1 MNGKFHYLN
10 HLRIWTL
17 AGCGS
22 LALGA
27 PIASCKDP
35 TPGFDPKPIEA
46 GAPEA
51 AATINEDCP
60 ADDTWLPNTPPVRMF
75 TPPPHP
81 DTECPFYRGAYQN
94 FLIATQPLANGDP
107 ALVQYATLD
116 DAFIHQST
124 PKLHAV
130 RNTSGRAWLGAIK
143 QAGQRNVLVDQ
154 DHHTLYYGLH
164 MNQAF
169 VDFIKANNL
178 QTVDAIKN
186 VDPNLSFPPGLV
198 EFKTAWKDID
208 PQDFP
213 NGVVPPPGNAF
224 PGDPGDYSNYITT
237 MAWVP
242 HLKVVNMGGIPTLI
256 EEPNNPVLRKV
267 ALVAIHCVY
276 TLPGHPEFVWG
287 SIQHVNTKAIDP
299 AIKAY
304 ANVEVLGAPD
314 STPDTTGPGGV
325 PQLPSL
331 DDQQNNK
338 VTDPVSSNNYLL
350 YHGGTPEREGD
361 QPTTNSD
368 LANAFDEPSQSFMGV
383 QNSIYRMF
391 PGSKSTTLQPDSAVF
406 SLNSNLN
413 VLFDKHKNDLS
424 ASDRRVNYR
433 LVAAIWMDKPALFGL
448 GPDGKG
454 MSLQNDDTS
463 PLVIAAKKGDPLAD
477 ISQGNFC
484 GTPLDST
491 NTSGDSPNANGTNNT
506 VPGCVTRADS
516 LMQIPPADPSSD
528 FANQVAGTDSEFSLL
543 GGEDR
548 LSSTAM
554 ETFTQNGTFKNC
566 FTCHNTQPIT
576 TNGTPYTGDPSETP
590 VITKPA
596 LINVSH
602 LFSEFVLREQ
612 DEAAEAAAGN

>member
-1 MNGKFHYLN
+1 MKGSAHCLT
-10 HLRIWTL
+10 HLRIPAL
-17 AGCGS
+17 AGLGMV
-22 LALGA
+22 ALCA
-27 PIASCKDP
+27 PLASCGDP
-35 TPGFDPKPIEA
+35 LPFDNGRVDA
-46 GAPEA
+46 GMPPVSPA
-51 AATINEDCP
+51 ANVNEDCP
-60 ADDTWLPNTPPVRMF
+60 ADDTWLPNTPFVRMF

-116 DAFIHQST
+116 DVFIHQST
-124 PKLHAV
+124 PTLHAV

-169 VDFIKANNL
+169 VDFIKANHL
-178 QTVDAIKN
+178 QTVDGIKN

-213 NGVVPPPGNAF
+213 NGKVPAPGTPFGN
-224 PGDPGDYSNYITT
+224 DPGDYSNYITT
-237 MAWVP
+237 MAWLP
-242 HLKVVNMGGIPTLI
+242 HLRVVNMSGTPTLI
-256 EEPNNPVLRKV
+256 EEPNNPALRKV

-276 TLPGHPEFVWG
+276 TLPDHPEFVWG
-287 SIQHVNTKAIDP
+287 SIQHVNTSANDP
-299 AIKAY
+299 ATG
-304 ANVEVLGAPD
+304 VPGAPD
-314 STPDTTGPGGV
+314 STPDTSGPGGV
-325 PQLPSL
+325 AKLPTP
-331 DDQQNNK
+331 DDPQNNM
-338 VTDPVSSNNYLL
+338 VTDPVSPSDYLL
-350 YHGGTPEREGD
+350 YHAQTAERDGD
-361 QPTTNSD
+361 QATGNAD
-368 LANAFDEPSQSFMGV
+368 LVAAFDEPTQSFMGV
-383 QNSIYRMF
+383 QNSVYRMF
-391 PGSKSTTLQPDSAVF
+391 PGSKSTQLQPDSAVF
-406 SLNSNLN
+406 ALNSNLN
-413 VLFDKHKNDLS
+413 FLFDKHKSELSPNDK
-424 ASDRRVNYR
+424 RMNYR
-433 LVAAIWMDKPALFGL
+433 LVAAIWLDKPDLFGL

-454 MSLQNDDTS
+454 MSLQNDDTN
-463 PLVIAAKKGDPLAD
+463 PLVIAAKKGDSMAN
-477 ISQGNFC
+477 ISQGTFC

-491 NTSGDSPNANGTNNT
+491 NTSGDSPNALGTNNT
-506 VPGCVTRADS
+506 SPGCFTRADI
-516 LMQIPPADPSSD
+516 LKQGVDPSSD
-528 FANQVAGTDSEFSLL
+528 LLTNGTDSPFSLL

-590 VITKPA
+590 LITKPA
-596 LINVSH
+596 LLNVSH

-612 DEAAEAAAGN
+612 EEAAEAAMVGN